1 MEDWT
6 ETNFWVTKLLKA
18 HINLLEVKTEVDIA
32 EAETDVE
39 IEDVV

>member
-6 ETNFWVTKLLKA
+6 ETNFWATKLLKV
-18 HINLLEVKTEVDIA
+18 NLSLLEVKTEVDIA